1 MFQVGDKIRN
11 TISNDVYTIIGIVNM
26 TELKSSS
33 YYKVLSK
40 YLTSHRIKFKTAEK
54 NFELI
59 DHLDIEDTLEWLRK

>member
-11 TISNDVYTIIGIVNM
+11 TISNDVYTIVGIIDM
-26 TELKSSS
+26 TELKKSS
-33 YYKVLSK
+33 YYKVLST

-59 DHLDIEDTLEWLRK
+59 DHLNIEDTLEWLRK

>member
-1 MFQVGDKIRN
+1 MFQIGDKIRN
-11 TISNDVYTIIGIVNM
+11 TISNDIYTIIGIVDM

-54 NFELI
+54 NFELV
-59 DHLDIEDTLEWLRK
+59 DHLNLEDVMQWVRK

>member
-1 MFQVGDKIRN
+1 MFQIGDKIRN
-11 TISNDVYTIIGIVNM
+11 TISNDVYTIIGIVDM

-54 NFELI
+54 NFELV
-59 DHLDIEDTLEWLRK
+59 DHLDLEDVMQWVRK